1 MDYSKV
7 INVIFYFINSSENK
21 IQNEKKKKLTI
32 SKIYY
37 IFRKTASVCMTQM
50 PDIKEDVATTNENRS
65 F

>member
-7 INVIFYFINSSENK
+7 IKVIFYFINSLENK

-32 SKIYY
+32 SKICY
-37 IFRKTASVCMTQM
+37 IFRKTANVCMTQM